1 MDGKDIRVTIFLL
14 LFVITIVGLIVSA
27 VDNNSVKV
35 YGYSSVFLCSILIF
49 GIQLIAW
56 IPASILKTER
66 FFDIIGG
73 ITYIAV
79 IFFTLWVGS
88 LNGLITNRQIVISI
102 LVVIW
107 SLRLSSFLYLR
118 IHRTGKDGRFDDLK
132 TSPIRFL
139 VPWTLQGL
147 WIFLTLN
154 VVIVVN
160 SQSNS
165 GVPIGTWDLI
175 GIILWL
181 SGFAIEVIADHQK
194 SKFNIEENNIWI
206 DTGLWS
212 YCRHP
217 NYFGEILLW
226 LGIACFGLSCLN
238 GLELVAL
245 ISPIFVY
252 LLLTKVSG
260 IPILDSRGLTKWGD
274 NAKYIEYRNNTPAL
288 IPKLKKNKNSI

>member
-1 MDGKDIRVTIFLL
+1 MSGNDIRVTSLLL
-14 LFVITIVGLIVSA
+14 LFVITIVCLIVSA
-27 VDNNSVKV
+27 VDNNSIKL

-49 GIQLIAW
+49 GIQWIAW
-56 IPASILKTER
+56 APASALKTER
-66 FFDIIGG
+66 FFDITGG
-73 ITYIAV
+73 ITYLAV
-79 IFFTLWVGS
+79 IFFSLWIGS
-88 LNGLITNRQIVISI
+88 LNGQITTRQIIISI

-139 VPWTLQGL
+139 IPWTLQGL

-160 SQSNS
+160 SQSSS
-165 GVPIGTWDLI
+165 GIPLGIWDLI

-181 SGFAIEVIADHQK
+181 SGFAVEVIADNQK
-194 SKFNIEENNIWI
+194 SKFNIEGKGLWI
-206 DTGLWS
+206 DSGLWS

-226 LGIACFGLSCLN
+226 LGIACFGLSCLK

-260 IPILDSRGLTKWGD
+260 IPILDARGLTRWGD

-288 IPKLKKNKNSI
+288 IPKLKK

>member
-1 MDGKDIRVTIFLL
+1 MNGKDIKVTSIILF
-14 LFVITIVGLIVSA
+14 FVITIVALIVSA
-27 VDNNSVKV
+27 VDNNSVKI

-49 GIQLIAW
+49 GIQWIAW
-56 IPASILKTER
+56 VPASISKTER
-66 FFDIIGG
+66 FFDITGG
-73 ITYIAV
+73 ITYLAV
-79 IFFTLWVGS
+79 IFFSLWTGS
-88 LNGLITNRQIVISI
+88 LNGQITTRQIVISI

-107 SLRLSSFLYLR
+107 ALRLSSFLYLR

-160 SQSNS
+160 SQSSS
-165 GVPIGTWDLI
+165 GIPLGIWDLI
-175 GIILWL
+175 GMTLWL
-181 SGFAIEVIADHQK
+181 SGFAIEVIADNQK
-194 SKFNIEENNIWI
+194 SKFNIEGNKFWI

-226 LGIACFGLSCLN
+226 LGIACFGISCLS
-238 GLELVAL
+238 GLEFVAL

-260 IPILDSRGLTKWGD
+260 IPILDTRALTKWGD
-274 NAKYIEYRNNTPAL
+274 NKEFINYRSNTPAL
-288 IPKLKKNKNSI
+288 IPKFKK

>member
-1 MDGKDIRVTIFLL
+1 MNGKDIRVTSIIIF
-14 LFVITIVGLIVSA
+14 FVITIVSLIVGA
-27 VDNNSVKV
+27 VDINSVKV

-49 GIQLIAW
+49 VIQWIAW
-56 IPASILKTER
+56 IPASIMKTER
-66 FFDIIGG
+66 FYDITGG
-73 ITYIAV
+73 ITYLAV
-79 IFFTLWVGS
+79 IFFSLWIGS
-88 LNGLITNRQIVISI
+88 LNNQINNRQIIISI

-107 SLRLSSFLYLR
+107 SLRLTSFLYLR
-118 IHRTGKDGRFDDLK
+118 IHRTGKDGRFDEFK
-132 TSPIRFL
+132 VSPIRFL

-147 WIFLTLN
+147 WVFLTLN

-160 SQSNS
+160 SQS
-165 GVPIGTWDLI
+165 GTEIPLGIWDLT
-175 GIILWL
+175 GIILWIT
-181 SGFAIEVIADHQK
+181 GFSIEVIADNQK
-194 SKFNIEENNIWI
+194 SKFNNKRTDEWI
-206 DTGLWS
+206 DHGLWS

-260 IPILDSRGLTKWGD
+260 IPILDTRGLTKWGD
-274 NAKYIEYRNNTPAL
+274 NSKYIEYRNNTPAL
-288 IPKLKKNKNSI
+288 IPKIKKN